1 MLAVLALAFASCTNE
16 SNQPQDQ
23 TPTLDAT
30 TRSTILTELETN
42 LTEEMGIPIKYES
55 SEVINIEGTYYL
67 RSRSAEYVTTTM
79 LAVDA
84 VGELV
89 GIGVSC
95 TSSSCA
101 QSTTGCVPRFAEGEV
116 IPTCTKCTV
125 GTKDCKRTLT
135 SS

>member
-1 MLAVLALAFASCTNE
+1 MLAVLAIAIAVCTNE
-16 SNQPQDQ
+16 TNQPQEQ
-23 TPTLDAT
+23 TPTLDAL

-67 RSRSAEYVTTTM
+67 RARSAEYVTTTM

-84 VGELV
+84 IGVLV

-95 TSSSCA
+95 TSRSCA
-101 QSTTGCVPRFAEGEV
+101 QSTTGCIPNFAEGEL
-116 IPTCTKCTV
+116 IPTCTKCTE
-125 GTKDCKRTLT
+125 GTKDCKRTIT

>member
-1 MLAVLALAFASCTNE
+1 MLVVLAIAVASCTTE
-16 SNQPQDQ
+16 SNQSQQQ

-30 TRSTILTELETN
+30 IRSTILTELETN
-42 LTEEMGIPIKYES
+42 LTEEMGVLIEYES
-55 SEVINIEGTYYL
+55 SEVIQIDNTYYL
-67 RSRSAEYVTTTM
+67 RSRSAAYVTTTM
-79 LAVDA
+79 LRVNA
-84 VGELV
+84 VGVLV

-116 IPTCTKCTV
+116 IPTCTKCTE
-125 GTKDCKRTLT
+125 GTKDCKRSLT